1 MLNNISIAKKIYS
14 ALVVTGLITLLATL
28 LFVSQDEKKMAEQL
42 IASNVESTAQNYFD
56 SVNTMML
63 TGTIANRSIVQ
74 QKLLQ
79 QDGII
84 EARIIR
90 GPQTVKI
97 YGNGNADQAPTDHFE
112 QQGLSGTKQFR
123 VSKKDNT
130 RVMEFIMPVRASA
143 DYRGTNC
150 LGCHQ
155 AQENDILGAVKI
167 SYDLSKVD
175 SRIHR
180 SVMHATLIQLIITI
194 IGFSTL
200 ALIFYRLVIFRLK
213 RLRNNINRVA
223 DNLDVSEEIKVHHND
238 ELSAVSKAFNGMM
251 LNFRDSLLTVS
262 EATDKMITSAQ
273 EVDDISN
280 ISKEAVMTQK
290 AGTDSVAAAI
300 NELDASASEIE
311 LNSKSAA
318 DKSDLADE
326 KASQGQ
332 VLAEQTK
339 NGINQFKDQVL
350 TNREM
355 INQLNEKTKNIDDV
369 LNMIIAIAEQTN
381 LLALNAAIEAARAG
395 EQGRGFAVVADEVR
409 SLAQRTQDSIAE
421 IQSTISGLQTDA
433 SNAVK
438 SMNEVSSQAEEKA
451 ADVEK
456 VSGLLIDISKE
467 IKELDE
473 MNVQIASAAKQ
484 QNMAADEINVHV
496 VNIKDIAEQSSE
508 DVTRGK
514 EISEHLLELAYNLNQ
529 QVSKFTLKK

>member
-1 MLNNISIAKKIYS
+1 M
-14 ALVVTGLITLLATL
+14 
-28 LFVSQDEKKMAEQL
+28 
-42 IASNVESTAQNYFD
+42 
-56 SVNTMML
+56 
-63 TGTIANRSIVQ
+63 
-74 QKLLQ
+74 
-79 QDGII
+79 
-84 EARIIR
+84 
-90 GPQTVKI
+90 
-97 YGNGNADQAPTDHFE
+97 
-112 QQGLSGTKQFR
+112 
-123 VSKKDNT
+123 
-130 RVMEFIMPVRASA
+130 
-143 DYRGTNC
+143 
-150 LGCHQ
+150 
-155 AQENDILGAVKI
+155 
-167 SYDLSKVD
+167 
-175 SRIHR
+175 
-180 SVMHATLIQLIITI
+180 
-194 IGFSTL
+194 
-200 ALIFYRLVIFRLK
+200 
-213 RLRNNINRVA
+213 
-223 DNLDVSEEIKVHHND
+223 HHND

-326 KASQGQ
+326 KATQGQ
-332 VLAEQTK
+332 LLAEETK

-508 DVTRGK
+508 DVSRGK